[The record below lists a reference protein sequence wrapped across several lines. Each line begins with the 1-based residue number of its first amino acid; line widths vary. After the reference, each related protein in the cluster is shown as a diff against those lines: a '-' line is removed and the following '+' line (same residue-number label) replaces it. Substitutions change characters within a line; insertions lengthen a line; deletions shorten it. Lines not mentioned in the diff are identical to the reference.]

1 MSYPQKQMQSPNPS
15 PPVREERK
23 PPEYAKNS
31 EIEKIKR
38 QLHHLI
44 DRVDAL
50 KQK

>member
-1 MSYPQKQMQSPNPS
+1 MSANAQQLQRKDPPPPKPQERVSI
-15 PPVREERK
+15 REV
-23 PPEYAKNS
+23 

-50 KQK
+50 KQGEAK